1 MSISI
6 SLPLCRSRTI
16 RFSNMGGRAPAVT
29 TAACLALT
37 LPTFVVAAISLL
49 LRSGSRLELDGSFDL
64 LTLALL
70 ARLLLS
76 LLPVALLLRVALLE
90 VGLAGVLLL
99 ELVTDCALT
108 RPRPDPQEDEL
119 KPTPLVGQTYSKSG
133 SRILSRPL

>member
-1 MSISI
+1 ME
-6 SLPLCRSRTI
+6 
-16 RFSNMGGRAPAVT
+16 
-29 TAACLALT
+29 AA
-37 LPTFVVAAISLL
+37 
-49 LRSGSRLELDGSFDL
+49 LELDGSFDL

-90 VGLAGVLLL
+90 VGLAAVLLL

-108 RPRPDPQEDEL
+108 RPRPAPQEDEL

-133 SRILSRPL
+133 SRTLSRPL